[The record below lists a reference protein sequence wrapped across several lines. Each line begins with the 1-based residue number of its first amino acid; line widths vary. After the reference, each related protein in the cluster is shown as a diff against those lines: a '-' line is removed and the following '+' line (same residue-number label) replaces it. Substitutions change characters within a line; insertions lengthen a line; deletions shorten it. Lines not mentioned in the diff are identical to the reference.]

1 MKKKLTSILLIDDDR
16 ITNFL
21 NETIIKSHGCCE
33 TIIVKTD
40 GQKAIDFLK
49 GITTDYAQCPE
60 LIFLDIN
67 MPYVNGWEFLEL
79 YKELPQ
85 ELRSRITI
93 VMLSSSMNK
102 YDKERAE
109 KMDEV
114 AEFRN
119 KPLTK
124 NILGEVIDKY
134 FQI

>member
-1 MKKKLTSILLIDDDR
+1 MKKRLNRILLIDDDR

-21 NETIIKSHGCCE
+21 NETTIKSHGCCE

-49 GITTDYAQCPE
+49 EITTDYEQCPE

-109 KMDEV
+109 NMDEV

-124 NILGEVIDKY
+124 KILGEVIDKY